1 MKPIRILL
9 VDDHPMMREAL
20 RVVLEIE
27 PAMQVVAEAADGQQA
42 IQYALTLQPDVIV
55 LDLYLPVKDGIEVI
69 AEILAQQ
76 PQACILAITSSTSDE
91 RVVAAIQAGAMG
103 YLLKDAS
110 REEFLRGVREVA
122 AGNTFLPPDVAT
134 KLARGV
140 RHSRS
145 PQPQNDG
152 LVEPLTPRE
161 QEVLALLSEG
171 LSNRAI
177 AGRLHLSGSTVRV
190 HVSNILGKLGLEN
203 RNQAIVYV
211 LRQDRSLSVE

>member
-1 MKPIRILL
+1 MKSIRILL

-42 IQYALTLQPDVIV
+42 IQYALALQPDVIV

-69 AEILAQQ
+69 AEILDQQ
-76 PQACILAITSSTSDE
+76 PQARILAITSSTSDE

-122 AGNTFLPPDVAT
+122 AGNTFLPPDVAA

-140 RHSRS
+140 RHSRN
-145 PQPQNDG
+145 PLPQNDS

-211 LRQDRSLSVE
+211 LRQERSLSAE

>member
-1 MKPIRILL
+1 MTPIRILL

-42 IQYALTLQPDVIV
+42 VQCALALQPDVIV
-55 LDLYLPVKDGIEVI
+55 LDLYLPVKDGVEAI

-76 PQACILAITSSTSDE
+76 PQARILAITSSTSDE

-122 AGNTFLPPDVAT
+122 AGNTFLPPDVAA

-145 PQPQNDG
+145 PLPQTEG

-211 LRQDRSLSVE
+211 LRQERGLSVE

>member
-1 MKPIRILL
+1 MNPIRVLL

-42 IQYALTLQPDVIV
+42 IQYALALQPDVIV
-55 LDLYLPVKDGIEVI
+55 LDLYLPVKDGVEVI
-69 AEILAQQ
+69 AEILTQQ
-76 PQACILAITSSTSDE
+76 PQARILAITSSTSDE
-91 RVVAAIQAGAMG
+91 RVVAAIQAGAIG

-122 AGNTFLPPDVAT
+122 AGNTFLPPDVAAR
-134 KLARGV
+134 LARGV
-140 RHSRS
+140 RHTRN
-145 PQPQNDG
+145 PLPQNDG
-152 LVEPLTPRE
+152 LIEPLTPRE

-171 LSNRAI
+171 LSNGAI
-177 AGRLHLSGSTVRV
+177 ARRLHLSGSTVRV

-211 LRQDRSLSVE
+211 LRQERGMSTD